1 MTELSTKS
9 GLMIDIIQKCLKYFY
24 NFRVKKNLASQT
36 NQQTIHNDLTNSNTK
51 RQIKTKEFI
60 IYANTQ
66 YYLNRNIKQ
75 YFNVC
80 NLFLKGYY
88 VILQKQL

>member
-24 NFRVKKNLASQT
+24 NFRVKMNLESQT

>member
-24 NFRVKKNLASQT
+24 NFRVKKNLESQT